1 MQALIR
7 TSYSVGATHLPKPPV
22 RGRVLTQTLSPCLLL
37 QSGGRSLCCGNN
49 LIEQQGVTTAR
60 APCLPQISQGL
71 RSPSFREEG
80 GTQPEGSSN
89 VKGQEQRRG
98 YQPTSPLKSAQK
110 CATHSLL
117 ANTSCLSY
125 STSREQRG
133 QPHRVAG
140 DPQEMALSASPG
152 YHHLPG

>member
-7 TSYSVGATHLPKPPV
+7 TSYSVRATHLPKPPV
-22 RGRVLTQTLSPCLLL
+22 GGRILTQTLSPCLLL

-60 APCLPQISQGL
+60 APCLPQIGQGL
-71 RSPSFREEG
+71 RSPSFREGE
-80 GTQPEGSSN
+80 TQPEGSSN
-89 VKGQEQRRG
+89 VKGQEQRGG
-98 YQPTSPLKSAQK
+98 YQPTLPLKSAQK

-117 ANTSCLSY
+117 ANTSFLSY
-125 STSREQRG
+125 PTSREQRR

-140 DPQEMALSASPG
+140 NPQEMALSASPG
-152 YHHLPG
+152 YHRLPG